1 MTFIFYSSKR
11 QISERGKNMSNKVM
25 VVEDNYGFSRVLKD
39 EIINSGFEAVCMDNG
54 VDALL
59 RYLEGDISVV
69 LMDVVM
75 PKLSGIDTLRIL
87 NKIDPE
93 ARVII
98 ITGNPTDEMR
108 NEALR
113 LGAIDFLVKPF
124 SLKSLIE
131 VIKAA

>member
-1 MTFIFYSSKR
+1 
-11 QISERGKNMSNKVM
+11 MSNKVM
-25 VVEDNYGFSRVLKD
+25 IVEDNYGFSRVLKD
-39 EIINSGFEAVCMDNG
+39 EIINSGYEAVCTDNG

-59 RYLEGDISVV
+59 LYLEGGINIV

-93 ARVII
+93 AKVII

-113 LGAIDFLVKPF
+113 LGAVDFLVKPF
-124 SLKSLIE
+124 QVKSLIE
-131 VIKAA
+131 IIKAA

>member
-1 MTFIFYSSKR
+1 
-11 QISERGKNMSNKVM
+11 MSNKVM
-25 VVEDNYGFSRVLKD
+25 IVEDNYGFSRVLKD
-39 EIINSGFEAVCMDNG
+39 EINNSGYETVCIDNG

-59 RYLEGDISVV
+59 RYLEGGINIV

-87 NKIDPE
+87 NKIDPDV
-93 ARVII
+93 RVII

-108 NEALR
+108 KEALR

-124 SLKSLIE
+124 SLKSLID